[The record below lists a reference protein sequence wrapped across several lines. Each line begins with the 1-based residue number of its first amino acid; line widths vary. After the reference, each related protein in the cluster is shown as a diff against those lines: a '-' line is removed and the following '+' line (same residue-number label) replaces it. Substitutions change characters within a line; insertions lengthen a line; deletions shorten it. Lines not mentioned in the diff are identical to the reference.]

1 MLLKEDGKGTSRMQ
15 DVELLLG
22 LPNKL
27 KILLSLLSLRCE
39 MNEVDHVT
47 WLRKA
52 LKEMLLFLGKFPK

>member
-1 MLLKEDGKGTSRMQ
+1 MGKGQAGCRMQ
-15 DVELLLG
+15 DVELLLA

-52 LKEMLLFLGKFPK
+52 LKEMLFFLGIFPK

>member
-15 DVELLLG
+15 DVELLLA

-47 WLRKA
+47 WFRKA

>member
-15 DVELLLG
+15 DVELLLA